1 MRKSERSTQDRN
13 DDSHWI
19 KVNTLNTVYS
29 FMFEEKCQVA
39 EVFHLKDLE
48 KTYLEIVS
56 EHGIQYESHTSR
68 SPMSPYWFQIILIL
82 KRVI

>member
-1 MRKSERSTQDRN
+1 
-13 DDSHWI
+13 
-19 KVNTLNTVYS
+19 
-29 FMFEEKCQVA
+29 MFEEKCQVA